1 MSILALKGEEF
12 DQWLKDGRKEEVEY
26 LEEFY
31 NREHQI
37 EQVIKKIQKNTLRR
51 YKLYKNDKEHITIY
65 GNIKEDILRLL
76 LREGYT
82 FHH

>member
-1 MSILALKGEEF
+1 MSILTLKGEDF
-12 DQWLKDGRKEEVEY
+12 DQWLKDGHKEEEEY

-37 EQVIKKIQKNTLRR
+37 EQVIKRIQNNTLRR

-82 FHH
+82 FYH